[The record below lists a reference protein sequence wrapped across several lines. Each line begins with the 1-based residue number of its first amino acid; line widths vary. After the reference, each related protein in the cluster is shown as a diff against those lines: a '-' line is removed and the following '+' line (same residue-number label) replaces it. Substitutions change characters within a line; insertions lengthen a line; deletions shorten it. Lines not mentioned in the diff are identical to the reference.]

1 MIDYVRGWA
10 LITGA
15 SAGIGA
21 EFARQL
27 AGEGYALILVAR
39 RLQRLTE
46 LKLELEEK
54 VPVKVCALD
63 LCKPDAVG
71 RLERFC
77 EEESIQVDL
86 LINNAGFGSCG
97 KFLDLDLDRELEM
110 TDLNIRAMIELS
122 HRFGK
127 AMVQKGSGKIL
138 IVASCGGFQPGPG
151 MNTYFATKAFDL
163 HFAEAFDEELSN
175 TGVRC
180 SVLCPGP
187 TATEFF
193 DVAGAKSLK
202 ATPMPSMNVKDVV
215 KYAILKMGQGQRV
228 IVPGFLNKFA
238 TLCYRFFPRRLITSI
253 LGRVLL
259 HRSK

>member
-27 AGEGYALILVAR
+27 AGEGYALVLVAR
-39 RLQRLTE
+39 RVQRLTE
-46 LKLELEEK
+46 LKLELEKK

-63 LCKPDAVG
+63 LSKSDAVS
-71 RLERFC
+71 RLEHFC
-77 EEESIQVDL
+77 EEESIKIDL

-97 KFLDLDLDRELEM
+97 KFLDLDLDRELKM
-110 TDLNIRAMIELS
+110 TDLNIRAMLELS
-122 HRFGK
+122 HRFAK
-127 AMVQKGSGKIL
+127 AMVKKGSGKIL

-163 HFAEAFDEELSN
+163 HFAEALDEELVG

-215 KYAILKMGQGQRV
+215 AYTIQKMDQGQR
-228 IVPGFLNKFA
+228 IIIPGGLNKLASF
-238 TLCYRFFPRRLITSI
+238 CYRFFPRRLITSI
-253 LGRVLL
+253 LGKVLL

>member
-10 LITGA
+10 LVTGA

-27 AGEGYALILVAR
+27 ALEGYALLLVAR
-39 RLQRLTE
+39 RLQRLTDLKIE
-46 LKLELEEK
+46 LQEK
-54 VPVKVCALD
+54 VPVKTLALD
-63 LCKPDAVG
+63 LSKPDAG
-71 RLERFC
+71 LRLQKFC
-77 EEESIQVDL
+77 EAEDIQVNL

-97 KFLDLDLDRELEM
+97 RFTELDLDRELEM
-110 TDLNIRAMIELS
+110 VDLNIRSMLELS
-122 HRFGK
+122 HRFAK
-127 AMVQKGSGKIL
+127 KMVQRGSGKIL

-151 MNTYFATKAFDL
+151 MNTYFATKGFDL
-163 HFAEAFDEELSN
+163 HFAEALDEELSG

-202 ATPMPSMNVKDVV
+202 ATPIPSMHVKDVV
-215 KYAILKMGQGQRV
+215 RYTLNKMSRGQRV
-228 IVPGFLNKFA
+228 IVPGLLNKLA
-238 TLCYRFFPRRLITSI
+238 ALCYRFFPRWLMTKI

-259 HRSK
+259 HRSS

>member
-1 MIDYVRGWA
+1 M
-10 LITGA
+10 
-15 SAGIGA
+15 
-21 EFARQL
+21 
-27 AGEGYALILVAR
+27 
-39 RLQRLTE
+39 
-46 LKLELEEK
+46 
-54 VPVKVCALD
+54 
-63 LCKPDAVG
+63 
-71 RLERFC
+71 
-77 EEESIQVDL
+77 

-97 KFLDLDLDRELEM
+97 KFLELDLDRELEM
-110 TDLNIRAMIELS
+110 TDLNIRAMLELS
-122 HRFGK
+122 HRFAK

-163 HFAEAFDEELSN
+163 HFAEALDEELLG

-215 KYAILKMGQGQRV
+215 AYTIQKMDQGQR
-228 IVPGFLNKFA
+228 IIIPGGLNKLASF
-238 TLCYRFFPRRLITSI
+238 CYRFFSKTLNHKHFRKSFIASQQIKIKGFSRTLDDIVKSLIIGMNPRDPKGNLTC
-253 LGRVLL
+253 
-259 HRSK
+259 KY

>member
-27 AGEGYALILVAR
+27 AGEGYALVLVAR
-39 RLQRLTE
+39 RVQRLTE
-46 LKLELEEK
+46 LKLELEKK

-63 LCKPDAVG
+63 LSKSDAVSN
-71 RLERFC
+71 LEQFC
-77 EEESIQVDL
+77 EEESIKVDL

-97 KFLDLDLDRELEM
+97 KFLELDLDRELEM
-110 TDLNIRAMIELS
+110 TDLNIRAMLELS
-122 HRFGK
+122 HRFAK

-163 HFAEAFDEELSN
+163 HFAEALDEELLG

-215 KYAILKMGQGQRV
+215 AYTIQKMDQGQR
-228 IVPGFLNKFA
+228 IIIPGGLNKLAAF
-238 TLCYRFFPRRLITSI
+238 CYRFFPRRLITSI
-253 LGRVLL
+253 LGKVLL